1 MKYKYEFP
9 TSLNFCHEKIDNLSF
24 LSKIRLPVGGG
35 QISRGI
41 YPETGVGSRAKN
53 REIKCRYSHIN
64 QLFQKSKGV
73 YLMTIHRMRTIGE
86 SVEIIKEIDQ
96 DSAITANCI
105 RSLCKDGKV
114 HCVFTGKK
122 ILVDLDDLI
131 KYFSGESEN
140 IA

>member
-1 MKYKYEFP
+1 
-9 TSLNFCHEKIDNLSF
+9 
-24 LSKIRLPVGGG
+24 
-35 QISRGI
+35 
-41 YPETGVGSRAKN
+41 
-53 REIKCRYSHIN
+53 
-64 QLFQKSKGV
+64 
-73 YLMTIHRMRTIGE
+73 MTIHRMRTIGE
-86 SVEIIKEIDQ
+86 SVEIIKGIDQ

>member
-1 MKYKYEFP
+1 M
-9 TSLNFCHEKIDNLSF
+9 
-24 LSKIRLPVGGG
+24 
-35 QISRGI
+35 
-41 YPETGVGSRAKN
+41 GSRAKN
-53 REIKCRYSHIN
+53 REIKKGYSPIN

-86 SVEIIKEIDQ
+86 SVEIIKEIDH

>member
-1 MKYKYEFP
+1 M
-9 TSLNFCHEKIDNLSF
+9 
-24 LSKIRLPVGGG
+24 SKATASAALALAG
-35 QISRGI
+35 RGMI
-41 YPETGVGSRAKN
+41 ILTPNSPETGVGSYTKN
-53 REIKCRYSHIN
+53 REIKKGYSPIN